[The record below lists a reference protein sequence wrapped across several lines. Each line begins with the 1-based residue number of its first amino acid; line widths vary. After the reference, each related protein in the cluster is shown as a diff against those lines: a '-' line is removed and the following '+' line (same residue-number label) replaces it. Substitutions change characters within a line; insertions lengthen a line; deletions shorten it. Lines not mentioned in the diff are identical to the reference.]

1 MGAVKSKLTG
11 LFGAR
16 STRKRNFGSAGR
28 REVSAILKAER
39 RAKKYSR
46 LSNLEKPKTFKNYL
60 ARGYYGIK
68 GLFTRKSFANRV
80 ASAERKRDSA
90 VRKLGSAVKRN
101 QSALRAAGLPTRSA
115 RARSGAQRKQ
125 TSAFKRAQNEL
136 GVPKPGELN
145 RAGFENVSLSPGSA
159 KAAKPAPVEQTF
171 I

>member
-1 MGAVKSKLTG
+1 MGAVKSKLTDII
-11 LFGAR
+11 GAR
-16 STRKRNFGSAGR
+16 STRKRTFGSAGR

-68 GLFTRKSFANRV
+68 GLFTRKSFTNRL
-80 ASAERKRDSA
+80 ASAEHKRNSA

-101 QSALRAAGLPTRSA
+101 QSALRAAGLPTRSV
-115 RARSGAQRKQ
+115 RARSAAQKKH
-125 TSAFKRAQNEL
+125 TSAFKRAQNAL

-145 RAGFENVSLSPGSA
+145 RAGFENVPLSPVKS
-159 KAAKPAPVEQTF
+159 AKPAPVEQTF